1 MDQSNELVSSLEM
14 LFGSHMHELRYN
26 EPEYER
32 EVLTLMREI
41 KSAMPEAD
49 PEELQDLVD
58 RHRAELEDQ
67 GLVEFSTR
75 LQDFKKAIATFAT

>member
-1 MDQSNELVSSLEM
+1 MHQTNEIVSALEM

-49 PEELQDLVD
+49 PQELQDLVD
-58 RHRAELEDQ
+58 RHRVELEDQ

-75 LQDFKKAIATFAT
+75 LEDFKTAIALFVT